1 MGYSPRGCKE
11 LAMTERLHFHFYS
24 EVCPNFVYGDHY
36 LYCFEEQ
43 NNLSSAL
50 RRNTFSAFT
59 TYTVYTWSGELLG
72 IFLFSEGGMVTQT
85 Q

>member
-1 MGYSPRGCKE
+1 MDMRIK
-11 LAMTERLHFHFYS
+11 
-24 EVCPNFVYGDHY
+24 
-36 LYCFEEQ
+36 
-43 NNLSSAL
+43 L